1 MRSSRFYQN
10 AVQIVGSASEVIL
23 FFTGFFLGKGC
34 FLIAALLLAVRIAN
48 KVTVSELMYRRMQAV
63 VREEGGAKTYQ
74 EKGEES

>member
-23 FFTGFFLGKGC
+23 FLSGFFLGKGC
-34 FLIAALLLAVRIAN
+34 LAVAMILLAMRIAN
-48 KVTVSELMYRRMQAV
+48 KITVSELMYRRMRAV
-63 VREEGGAKTYQ
+63 VREEGGAKIHH